1 MQNNKNKGKRQD
13 SLQGKVG
20 GTPLAD
26 LLEGA
31 PVMTGIFSILK
42 PSSPY
47 FAFKKG
53 NLFTLLARIT
63 LLEN

>member
-1 MQNNKNKGKRQD
+1 MQNNENKGKRQA
-13 SLQGKVG
+13 SLQGRVG

-31 PVMTGIFSILK
+31 PDMTGIFSILK
-42 PSSPY
+42 PSSLY
-47 FAFKKG
+47 FAYQKG
-53 NLFTLLARIT
+53 SLITLLARIT